1 VFEGVTADRKKWLVK
16 KLSWSLMTSGSG
28 EETVMAK
35 LIEFYIPENYRK
47 QTKAWTP
54 PELRGKIIVFT
65 PGPHR
70 KSA

>member
-1 VFEGVTADRKKWLVK
+1 MKKSLGK
-16 KLSWSLMTSGSG
+16 KLGWFLRIRLQGKEGLMT
-28 EETVMAK
+28 K

-54 PELRGKIIVFT
+54 PESRGKILVFT